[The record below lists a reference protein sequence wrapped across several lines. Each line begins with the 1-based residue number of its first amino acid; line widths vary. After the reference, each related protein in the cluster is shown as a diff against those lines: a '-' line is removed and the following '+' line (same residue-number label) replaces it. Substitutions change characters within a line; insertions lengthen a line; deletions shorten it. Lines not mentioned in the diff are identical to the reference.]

1 MIFKLQKLFYKLPI
15 FRHLPFLI
23 LSIIAIK
30 IDLQNFWYY
39 FIFVTIIQLIGFFIS
54 FKSFWLIIFNC
65 LLFLFPYINHK
76 SNKQPINTLTGNFN
90 GKIVVENIWKIN
102 NPKAQY
108 ITYIQQNKYLVYA
121 KTNSKIALPND
132 TIWDSK
138 MRVSEIPR
146 FMIKDFDYGQ
156 YLIDNGFSG
165 VIYLSKNHT
174 IIPNKKNT
182 IFQQFNRWR
191 WQKINEFQTT
201 KYLSKL
207 NKGVYLALTFGD
219 RGMLDFEQKQA
230 YVQTGIFHVL
240 AISGLHVGIVYIVL
254 LFLLRFLFLHN
265 KWLQLCLVIIC
276 LALYTFMAGN
286 SVSVTRAF
294 FMFVL
299 IHIGNSFALGQKTV
313 NTTLFVALLMLIYQP
328 FWLFD
333 IGFQLTFSAVLAI
346 VIYHPKL
353 KKFFNQKTQNKKGFI
368 LKILHYILDLF
379 LVSIIAFLATTP
391 ILAYHLGIV
400 YPMGIVLGI
409 VFIPIFTVLVIVTL
423 ISLLLSIVVNFNY
436 LLIIVNYFLSFLNA
450 SVQFLAPYSPPVH
463 INFSINSVILLYLS
477 GLCLLLPYKYKY
489 FKMIVI
495 IATLVSV
502 LFY

>member
-1 MIFKLQKLFYKLPI
+1 MD
-15 FRHLPFLI
+15 
-23 LSIIAIK
+23 IK
-30 IDLQNFWYY
+30 NFWYY
-39 FIFVTIIQLIGFFIS
+39 FALSLIIQLTGLFIQ
-54 FKSFWLIIFNC
+54 FKSFWVILFNS
-65 LLFLFPYINHK
+65 LLFLYPYIHQ
-76 SNKQPINTLTGNFN
+76 NKENSSINSLTGSFQ
-90 GKIVVENIWKIN
+90 GKIVIENIWKIN
-102 NPKAQY
+102 SPKAQY
-108 ITYIQQNKYLVYA
+108 VTYIKQNKYLVYA
-121 KTNSKIALPND
+121 KNNSKIALPYD

-138 MRVSEIPR
+138 IRVSEIPR
-146 FMIKDFDYGQ
+146 FIIKDFDYGQ

-165 VIYLSKNHT
+165 VIYLSQNHK
-174 IIPNKKNT
+174 IFQNKKNT
-182 IFQQFNRWR
+182 FFQKFNRWR

-201 KYLSKL
+201 KYLSNL

-240 AISGLHVGIVYIVL
+240 AISGLHVGIVYVVL

-265 KWLQLCLVIIC
+265 KWLQLFLVIIG
-276 LALYTFMAGN
+276 LGIYTFMAGN

-353 KKFFNQKTQNKKGFI
+353 QKYFTQKMQNKQGFI
-368 LKILHYILDLF
+368 LKILQYILDLF
-379 LVSIIAFLATTP
+379 LVSVVAFLATTP

-400 YPMGIVLGI
+400 YPMGIILGI
-409 VFIPIFTVLVIVTL
+409 LFIPIFTVLVIVTL
-423 ISLLLSIVVNFNY
+423 ISLLLSLVLNFNY
-436 LLIIVNYFLSFLNA
+436 LLIVVNYFLSFLNA
-450 SVQFLAPYSPPVH
+450 SVKFLAPYSPALH

-477 GLCLLLPYKYKY
+477 GLCFLLPYKYKY
-489 FKMIVI
+489 FKMIFVI
-495 IATLVSV
+495 AALTSV
-502 LFY
+502 LFF